1 MDRWWSVVVRPLWG
15 CYNEPPD
22 AGVGWHLLACCPHAH
37 APATFFVKRLNISFV
52 LNWLKVEVATVRWV
66 AVCVQVTESTDLPPK
81 NSNRSG
87 RNPGGMMRL
96 CGCLMA
102 ILAVSVWIFFV
113 LIMHIWN
120 LHPFFNGSVGRIGR
134 KSCGVKVADP
144 PTGPVCHDRPFRG
157 WRSREKGV
165 HLVRQWIIFA
175 SSFGK
180 VIRWKRRD
188 SSITGQ
194 LDHAIL
200 GVFFERDLQPKYSSD
215 RFAVKSKIVERFKS
229 FRFISRFITFRL

>member
-15 CYNEPPD
+15 CYKEPPD

-66 AVCVQVTESTDLPPK
+66 AVCVQVTESTDLPQK

-113 LIMHIWN
+113 VPHYAN
-120 LHPFFNGSVGRIGR
+120 LEFASIFQRIR
-134 KSCGVKVADP
+134 RPDRTEELRSESCGP
-144 PTGPVCHDRPFRG
+144 PYGAGLSRPAVSWMEVQGERCPPGPPVNYFR
-157 WRSREKGV
+157 
-165 HLVRQWIIFA
+165 
-175 SSFGK
+175 
-180 VIRWKRRD
+180 
-188 SSITGQ
+188 
-194 LDHAIL
+194 
-200 GVFFERDLQPKYSSD
+200 VFFWQSHP
-215 RFAVKSKIVERFKS
+215 VKTAWFVHNRPIGSRQFGGFLWTGFTAEIFVWS
-229 FRFISRFITFRL
+229 FCSQK